1 MAFCQIGNQQGNT
14 ADTCHNQNHVGQ
26 GAEQHHCKHMLTHQP
41 LAQYKGILRADGEDQ
56 RKSEGKPGQ
65 ERRKQH
71 GRQINREWQ
80 AKNARTL
87 SGRAR

>member
-1 MAFCQIGNQQGNT
+1 
-14 ADTCHNQNHVGQ
+14 
-26 GAEQHHCKHMLTHQP
+26 MLTQQP
-41 LAQYKGILRADGEDQ
+41 LAQYKGILRADGENQ

-87 SGRAR
+87 SGRARQHSHITKQACCHSGVQILMAIADWQSR

>member
-1 MAFCQIGNQQGNT
+1 MLLSSFLTGFALGFSLILAIGAQNAFVLRQG
-14 ADTCHNQNHVGQ
+14 
-26 GAEQHHCKHMLTHQP
+26 LLRQP
-41 LAQYKGILRADGEDQ
+41 LAQYKGILRTDGENQ